1 MKKKSIL
8 IASLSLGLIFGIAN
22 TPTYASANEITQ
34 EQKDE
39 FHRRKTDEVLA
50 QLKAKD
56 KDAAANLLAAQK
68 ELESE
73 KDNLSK
79 KEEELGNLEK
89 SKIEKENQLD
99 QSKENNDSEEV
110 INKLQNELDQINNDI
125 NQKNEEITLL
135 NQSIKEKDDKV
146 NLLDKEKFRIHR
158 LSDDYSHATNG
169 DPFLLDKA
177 EARYDI
183 RGYEIQGLINEYER
197 NTYINEVNVTQNKEE
212 LEAKLAE
219 IKGKIG
225 IAGEST
231 PEKEKEV
238 LNKTKEDALSKLNE
252 KENLSQ
258 EQKEDFK
265 VKIESVENI
274 EDLKT
279 INKEVE
285 KAEADAKAKKDAE
298 KLKAF
303 KESSKRNIEKKEY
316 LSQENKKELLDQ
328 IESAETLEKIEA
340 ILKEADLAD
349 KKTKEEKDNSEV
361 AKKLESSK
369 ESAKQ
374 NIESKDHLTTE
385 QIKEFKN
392 QVDSAESVGKINE
405 ILDKVGAADKKSQK
419 EKEEKTLEKSKK
431 EIKDKLNNNNLN
443 QDDKESFAKK
453 IDQASNLEIL
463 KNIEEQINA
472 ASKKQGK
479 TDKNNKDSSKLDNKE
494 EKTSKPATKPL
505 DPIKENTTSK
515 EATIIVAQSFRY
527 IKKGS
532 YKVSDLKAKRD
543 RLEKSIDAN
552 KATVRAIQLL
562 EELAPRT
569 VAKNRSK
576 VDKLLKESQ
585 RLLKEANYA
594 LSEYNYLLS
603 K

>member
-158 LSDDYSHATNG
+158 LSDDYSYATNG

-349 KKTKEEKDNSEV
+349 KKAKEEKENSEV

-374 NIESKDHLTTE
+374 NIESKDHLTPE

-392 QVDSAESVGKINE
+392 QVDSAESVEKINE
-405 ILDKVGAADKKSQK
+405 ILDKAGVEDKKSQK

-431 EIKDKLNNNNLN
+431 ELKVKLNNNNLD

-494 EKTSKPATKPL
+494 EKTSKPAIKPL

-515 EATIIVAQSFRY
+515 EDTIIVTQSFRY

-585 RLLKEANYA
+585 RLLKEASYA
-594 LSEYNYLLS
+594 LDEYNYLLS

>member
-197 NTYINEVNVTQNKEE
+197 NTYMNEVNVTQNKEE

-494 EKTSKPATKPL
+494 EKTSKPAIKPL

-515 EATIIVAQSFRY
+515 EDTIIVTQSFRY

-585 RLLKEANYA
+585 RLLKEASYA
-594 LSEYNYLLS
+594 LDEYNYLLS

>member
-39 FHRRKTDEVLA
+39 FHRRRTDEVLA

-56 KDAAANLLAAQK
+56 KDADANLLAAQK

-79 KEEELGNLEK
+79 KDEELVNLEK
-89 SKIEKENQLD
+89 AKIEKENQLN

-125 NQKNEEITLL
+125 NQKNEEITFL

-158 LSDDYSHATNG
+158 LSDEYSHATNG

-183 RGYEIQGLINEYER
+183 RGYEIQGLINKYER

-212 LEAKLAE
+212 LEAKLAK

-231 PEKEKEV
+231 PEEEKEV

-252 KENLSQ
+252 KEDLSQ

-303 KESSKRNIEKKEY
+303 KESSKRNIENKEY
-316 LSQENKKELLDQ
+316 LSQENNKEFLDQ
-328 IESAETLEKIEA
+328 TESAETLEKIEA

-349 KKTKEEKDNSEV
+349 KKAKEEKENSEV

-374 NIESKDHLTTE
+374 NIESKDHLTPE

-392 QVDSAESVGKINE
+392 QVNSAESVEKINE
-405 ILDKVGAADKKSQK
+405 ILDKAGAADKKSQK
-419 EKEEKTLEKSKK
+419 EKEEKTLKKSKK
-431 EIKDKLNNNNLN
+431 ELKVKLNNNNLD

-494 EKTSKPATKPL
+494 EKTSKPAIKPL

-515 EATIIVAQSFRY
+515 EDTIIVTQSFRY

-585 RLLKEANYA
+585 RLLKEASYA
-594 LSEYNYLLS
+594 LDEYNYLLS

>member
-50 QLKAKD
+50 RLKAKD
-56 KDAAANLLAAQK
+56 KDADANLLAAQK

-89 SKIEKENQLD
+89 AKIEKENQLD

-125 NQKNEEITLL
+125 NKKNEEITLL

-374 NIESKDHLTTE
+374 NIESKDHLTPE

-392 QVDSAESVGKINE
+392 QVDSAESVEKINE

-431 EIKDKLNNNNLN
+431 EIKDKLNNNNLD

-494 EKTSKPATKPL
+494 EKTSKPAIKSL

-515 EATIIVAQSFRY
+515 EDTIIVAQSFRY

-585 RLLKEANYA
+585 RLLKEASYA
-594 LSEYNYLLS
+594 LDEYNYLLS

>member
-349 KKTKEEKDNSEV
+349 KKAKEEKDNSEV

-374 NIESKDHLTTE
+374 NIESKDHLTPE

-392 QVDSAESVGKINE
+392 QVDSAESVEKINE
-405 ILDKVGAADKKSQK
+405 ILDKAGAADKKSQK

-431 EIKDKLNNNNLN
+431 ELKDKLNNNNLN

-472 ASKKQGK
+472 ASKRQGK

-494 EKTSKPATKPL
+494 EKTSKPAIKSL

>member
-89 SKIEKENQLD
+89 AKIEKENQLD

-197 NTYINEVNVTQNKEE
+197 NTYMNEVNVTQNKEE

-374 NIESKDHLTTE
+374 NIESKDHLTPE

-392 QVDSAESVGKINE
+392 QVDSAESVEKINE

-431 EIKDKLNNNNLN
+431 EIKDKLNNNNLD

-494 EKTSKPATKPL
+494 EKTSKPAIKSL

-515 EATIIVAQSFRY
+515 EDTIIVAQSFRY

-585 RLLKEANYA
+585 RLLKEASYA
-594 LSEYNYLLS
+594 LDEYNYLLS

>member
-349 KKTKEEKDNSEV
+349 KKAKEEKDNSEV

-374 NIESKDHLTTE
+374 NIESKDHLAPE

-392 QVDSAESVGKINE
+392 QVDSAESVEKINE
-405 ILDKVGAADKKSQK
+405 ILDKAGAADKKSQK

-431 EIKDKLNNNNLN
+431 ELKDKLNNNNLN

-494 EKTSKPATKPL
+494 EKTSKPAIKSL

>member
-8 IASLSLGLIFGIAN
+8 ITSLSLGLIFGIAN

-89 SKIEKENQLD
+89 AKIENENQLD

-197 NTYINEVNVTQNKEE
+197 NTYMNEVNVTQNKEE

-303 KESSKRNIEKKEY
+303 KKSSKRNIEKKEY

-349 KKTKEEKDNSEV
+349 KKAKEEKDNSEV

-374 NIESKDHLTTE
+374 NIEIKDHLTPE

-392 QVDSAESVGKINE
+392 QVDSAESVEKINE

-431 EIKDKLNNNNLN
+431 EIKDKLNNNNLD

-494 EKTSKPATKPL
+494 EKTSKPAIKSL

-515 EATIIVAQSFRY
+515 EDTIIVAQSFRY

-594 LSEYNYLLS
+594 LDEYNYLLS

>member
-349 KKTKEEKDNSEV
+349 KKAKEEKENSEV

-374 NIESKDHLTTE
+374 NIESKDHLTPE

-392 QVDSAESVGKINE
+392 QVDSAESVEKINE
-405 ILDKVGAADKKSQK
+405 ILDKAGAADKKSQK
-419 EKEEKTLEKSKK
+419 EKEEKSLKKSKK
-431 EIKDKLNNNNLN
+431 DLKDKLNNNNLD

-494 EKTSKPATKPL
+494 EKTSKPAIKSL

-515 EATIIVAQSFRY
+515 EDTIIVAQSFRY

-562 EELAPRT
+562 EELVPRT

>member
-1 MKKKSIL
+1 M
-8 IASLSLGLIFGIAN
+8 
-22 TPTYASANEITQ
+22 
-34 EQKDE
+34 
-39 FHRRKTDEVLA
+39 
-50 QLKAKD
+50 
-56 KDAAANLLAAQK
+56 
-68 ELESE
+68 
-73 KDNLSK
+73 
-79 KEEELGNLEK
+79 
-89 SKIEKENQLD
+89 
-99 QSKENNDSEEV
+99 
-110 INKLQNELDQINNDI
+110 
-125 NQKNEEITLL
+125 
-135 NQSIKEKDDKV
+135 
-146 NLLDKEKFRIHR
+146 
-158 LSDDYSHATNG
+158 
-169 DPFLLDKA
+169 
-177 EARYDI
+177 
-183 RGYEIQGLINEYER
+183 INEYER

>member
-125 NQKNEEITLL
+125 NQKKEEITLL

-349 KKTKEEKDNSEV
+349 KKAKEEKENSEV

-374 NIESKDHLTTE
+374 NIESKDHLTPE

-392 QVDSAESVGKINE
+392 QVDSAESVEKINE
-405 ILDKVGAADKKSQK
+405 ILDKAGAADKKSQK
-419 EKEEKTLEKSKK
+419 EKEEKSLKKSKK
-431 EIKDKLNNNNLN
+431 DLKDKLNNNNLD

-472 ASKKQGK
+472 ASKRQGK

>member
-89 SKIEKENQLD
+89 AKIEKENQLD

-374 NIESKDHLTTE
+374 NIESKDHLTPE

-392 QVDSAESVGKINE
+392 QVDSAESVEKINE

-431 EIKDKLNNNNLN
+431 EIKDKLNNNNLD

-494 EKTSKPATKPL
+494 EKTSKPAIKSL

-515 EATIIVAQSFRY
+515 EDTIIVAQSFRY

-585 RLLKEANYA
+585 RLLKEASYA
-594 LSEYNYLLS
+594 LDEYNYLLS

>member
-22 TPTYASANEITQ
+22 TPTYASVNEITQ

-494 EKTSKPATKPL
+494 EKTSKPAIKPL

-515 EATIIVAQSFRY
+515 EDTIIVTQSFRY

-585 RLLKEANYA
+585 RLLKEASYA
-594 LSEYNYLLS
+594 LDEYNYLLS

>member
-8 IASLSLGLIFGIAN
+8 ITSLSLGLIFGIAN

-56 KDAAANLLAAQK
+56 KDADANLLAAQK

-89 SKIEKENQLD
+89 AKIEKENQLD

-328 IESAETLEKIEA
+328 IESAETLEKIET

-374 NIESKDHLTTE
+374 NIESKDHLAPE

-392 QVDSAESVGKINE
+392 QVDSAESVEKINE
-405 ILDKVGAADKKSQK
+405 ILDKAGAADKKSQK

-431 EIKDKLNNNNLN
+431 ELKDKLNNNNLN

-494 EKTSKPATKPL
+494 EKTSKPAIKSL

-515 EATIIVAQSFRY
+515 EDTIIVAQSFRY

-594 LSEYNYLLS
+594 LDEYNYLLS

>member
-56 KDAAANLLAAQK
+56 KDAAANLLAAKK

-89 SKIEKENQLD
+89 AKIENENQLD

-197 NTYINEVNVTQNKEE
+197 NTYMNEVNVIQNKEE

-231 PEKEKEV
+231 PEEEKEV

-298 KLKAF
+298 KIKAF
-303 KESSKRNIEKKEY
+303 KESSKRNIENKEY
-316 LSQENKKELLDQ
+316 LSQENKKEFLDQ

-349 KKTKEEKDNSEV
+349 KKAKEEKENSEV

-374 NIESKDHLTTE
+374 NIESKDHLTPE

>member
-8 IASLSLGLIFGIAN
+8 ITSLSLGLIFGIAN

-56 KDAAANLLAAQK
+56 KDADANLLAAQK

-89 SKIEKENQLD
+89 AKIEKENQLD

-328 IESAETLEKIEA
+328 IESAETLEKIET

-374 NIESKDHLTTE
+374 NIESKDHLTPE

-392 QVDSAESVGKINE
+392 QVDSAESVEKINE
-405 ILDKVGAADKKSQK
+405 ILDKAGAADKKSQK

-431 EIKDKLNNNNLN
+431 ELKDKLNNNNLN

-494 EKTSKPATKPL
+494 EKTSKPAIKSL

-515 EATIIVAQSFRY
+515 EDTIIVAQSFRY

-594 LSEYNYLLS
+594 LDEYNYLLS

>member
-374 NIESKDHLTTE
+374 NIESKDHLAPE

-392 QVDSAESVGKINE
+392 QVDSAESVEKINE
-405 ILDKVGAADKKSQK
+405 ILDKAGAADKKSQK

-431 EIKDKLNNNNLN
+431 ELKDKLNNNNLN

-494 EKTSKPATKPL
+494 EKTSKPAIKSL

-515 EATIIVAQSFRY
+515 EDTIIVAQSFRY

-585 RLLKEANYA
+585 RLLKEASYA
-594 LSEYNYLLS
+594 LDEYNYLLS

>member
-349 KKTKEEKDNSEV
+349 KKAKEEKENSEV

-374 NIESKDHLTTE
+374 NIESKDHLTPE

-392 QVDSAESVGKINE
+392 QVDSAESVEKINE
-405 ILDKVGAADKKSQK
+405 ILDKAGAADKKSQK
-419 EKEEKTLEKSKK
+419 EKEEKSLKKSKK
-431 EIKDKLNNNNLN
+431 DLKDKLNNNNLD

-472 ASKKQGK
+472 ASKRQGK

>member
-374 NIESKDHLTTE
+374 NIESKDHLTPE

-392 QVDSAESVGKINE
+392 QVDSAESVEKINE
-405 ILDKVGAADKKSQK
+405 ILDKAGAADKKSQK

-431 EIKDKLNNNNLN
+431 ELKDKLNNNNLN

-494 EKTSKPATKPL
+494 EKTSKPAIKSL

-515 EATIIVAQSFRY
+515 EDTIIVAQSFRY

-585 RLLKEANYA
+585 RLLKEASYA
-594 LSEYNYLLS
+594 LDEYNYLLS

>member
-285 KAEADAKAKKDAE
+285 KVEADAKAKKDAE

-349 KKTKEEKDNSEV
+349 KKAKEEKENSEV

-374 NIESKDHLTTE
+374 NIESKDHLTPE

-392 QVDSAESVGKINE
+392 QVDSAESVEKINE
-405 ILDKVGAADKKSQK
+405 ILDKAGAADKKSQK
-419 EKEEKTLEKSKK
+419 EKEEKSLKKSKK
-431 EIKDKLNNNNLN
+431 DLKDKLNNNNLD

-472 ASKKQGK
+472 ASKRQGK

>member
-8 IASLSLGLIFGIAN
+8 ITSLSLGLIFGIAN

-50 QLKAKD
+50 QLKVKD
-56 KDAAANLLAAQK
+56 KDADANLLAAQK

-89 SKIEKENQLD
+89 AKIEKENQLD

-328 IESAETLEKIEA
+328 IESAETLEKIET

-374 NIESKDHLTTE
+374 NIESKDHLAPE

-392 QVDSAESVGKINE
+392 QVDSAESVEKINE
-405 ILDKVGAADKKSQK
+405 ILDKAGAADKKSQK

-431 EIKDKLNNNNLN
+431 ELKDKLNNNNLN

-494 EKTSKPATKPL
+494 EKTSKPAIKSL

-515 EATIIVAQSFRY
+515 EDTIIVAQSFRY

-594 LSEYNYLLS
+594 LDEYNYLLS

>member
-89 SKIEKENQLD
+89 AKIEKENQLD

-197 NTYINEVNVTQNKEE
+197 NTYMNEVNVTQNKEE

-374 NIESKDHLTTE
+374 NIESKDHLTPE

-392 QVDSAESVGKINE
+392 QVDSAESVEKINE
-405 ILDKVGAADKKSQK
+405 ILDKAGAADKKSQK

-431 EIKDKLNNNNLN
+431 ELKDKLNNNNLN

-494 EKTSKPATKPL
+494 EKTSKPAIKSL

-515 EATIIVAQSFRY
+515 EDTIIVAQSFRY

-585 RLLKEANYA
+585 RLLKEASYA
-594 LSEYNYLLS
+594 LDEYNYLLS

>member
-349 KKTKEEKDNSEV
+349 KKAKEEKDNSEV

>member
-8 IASLSLGLIFGIAN
+8 ITSLSLGLIFGIAN

-56 KDAAANLLAAQK
+56 KDAAANLLAAKK

-89 SKIEKENQLD
+89 AKIENENQLD

-197 NTYINEVNVTQNKEE
+197 NTYMNEVNVIQNKEE

-231 PEKEKEV
+231 PEEEKEV

-298 KLKAF
+298 KIKAF
-303 KESSKRNIEKKEY
+303 KESSKRNIENKEY
-316 LSQENKKELLDQ
+316 LSQENKKEFLDQ

-374 NIESKDHLTTE
+374 NIESKDHLTPE

-392 QVDSAESVGKINE
+392 QVDSAESVEKINE

-431 EIKDKLNNNNLN
+431 EIKDKLNNNNLD

-494 EKTSKPATKPL
+494 EKTSKPAIKSL

-515 EATIIVAQSFRY
+515 EDTIIVAQSFRY

-585 RLLKEANYA
+585 RLLKEASYA
-594 LSEYNYLLS
+594 LDEYNYLLS

>member
-197 NTYINEVNVTQNKEE
+197 NTYMNEVNVTQNKEE

-374 NIESKDHLTTE
+374 NIESKDHLTPE

-392 QVDSAESVGKINE
+392 QVDSAESVEKINE

-431 EIKDKLNNNNLN
+431 EIKDKLNNNNLD

-494 EKTSKPATKPL
+494 EKTSKPAIKSL

-515 EATIIVAQSFRY
+515 EDTIIVAQSFRY

-594 LSEYNYLLS
+594 LDEYNYLLS

>member
-197 NTYINEVNVTQNKEE
+197 NTYMNEVNVTQNKEE

-374 NIESKDHLTTE
+374 NIESKDHLTPE

-392 QVDSAESVGKINE
+392 QVDSAESVEKINE

-431 EIKDKLNNNNLN
+431 EIKDKLNNNNLD

-494 EKTSKPATKPL
+494 EKTSKPAIKSL

-515 EATIIVAQSFRY
+515 EDTIIVAQSFRY

-585 RLLKEANYA
+585 RLLKEASYA
-594 LSEYNYLLS
+594 LDEYNYLLS

>member
-328 IESAETLEKIEA
+328 IESAETLEKIET

-392 QVDSAESVGKINE
+392 QVDSAESVEKINE
-405 ILDKVGAADKKSQK
+405 ILDKAGVADKKSQK

-431 EIKDKLNNNNLN
+431 ELKDKLNNNNLD

-479 TDKNNKDSSKLDNKE
+479 TDKNNKDSSKLDNKK
-494 EKTSKPATKPL
+494 EKTSKPAIKPL

-515 EATIIVAQSFRY
+515 EDTIIVTQSFRY

-585 RLLKEANYA
+585 RLLKEASYA
-594 LSEYNYLLS
+594 LDEYNYLLS

>member
-89 SKIEKENQLD
+89 AKIEKENQLD

-298 KLKAF
+298 KIKAF
-303 KESSKRNIEKKEY
+303 KESSKRNIENKEY
-316 LSQENKKELLDQ
+316 LSQENKKEFLDQ

-374 NIESKDHLTTE
+374 NIESKDHLTPE

-392 QVDSAESVGKINE
+392 QVDSAESVEKINE

-431 EIKDKLNNNNLN
+431 ELKDKLNNNNLN

-494 EKTSKPATKPL
+494 EKTSKPAIKSL

-515 EATIIVAQSFRY
+515 EDTIIVAQSFRY

-552 KATVRAIQLL
+552 KATVRAI
-562 EELAPRT
+562 
-569 VAKNRSK
+569 
-576 VDKLLKESQ
+576 
-585 RLLKEANYA
+585 
-594 LSEYNYLLS
+594 
-603 K
+603 

>member
-349 KKTKEEKDNSEV
+349 KKAKEEKDNSEV

-374 NIESKDHLTTE
+374 NIESKDHLTPE

-392 QVDSAESVGKINE
+392 QVDSAESVEKINE
-405 ILDKVGAADKKSQK
+405 ILDKAGAADKKSQK

-431 EIKDKLNNNNLN
+431 ELKDKLNNNNLN

-463 KNIEEQINA
+463 KNIEEQTNA

-494 EKTSKPATKPL
+494 EKTSKPAIKSL

-515 EATIIVAQSFRY
+515 EDTIIVAQSFRY

-585 RLLKEANYA
+585 RLLKEASYA
-594 LSEYNYLLS
+594 LDEYNYLLS

>member
-197 NTYINEVNVTQNKEE
+197 NTYMNEVNVTQNKEE

-349 KKTKEEKDNSEV
+349 KKAKEEKDNSEV

-374 NIESKDHLTTE
+374 NIESKDHLTPE

-392 QVDSAESVGKINE
+392 QVDSAESVEKINE
-405 ILDKVGAADKKSQK
+405 ILDKAGAADKKSQK

-431 EIKDKLNNNNLN
+431 ELKDKLNNNNLN

-494 EKTSKPATKPL
+494 EKTSKPAIKSL

-515 EATIIVAQSFRY
+515 EDTIIVAQSFRY

-562 EELAPRT
+562 EELVPRT

>member
-1 MKKKSIL
+1 M
-8 IASLSLGLIFGIAN
+8 
-22 TPTYASANEITQ
+22 
-34 EQKDE
+34 
-39 FHRRKTDEVLA
+39 
-50 QLKAKD
+50 
-56 KDAAANLLAAQK
+56 
-68 ELESE
+68 
-73 KDNLSK
+73 
-79 KEEELGNLEK
+79 
-89 SKIEKENQLD
+89 
-99 QSKENNDSEEV
+99 

-316 LSQENKKELLDQ
+316 LSQENKKEFLDQ

-374 NIESKDHLTTE
+374 NIESKDHLTPE

-392 QVDSAESVGKINE
+392 QVDSAESVEKINE

-431 EIKDKLNNNNLN
+431 EIKDKLNNNNLD

-494 EKTSKPATKPL
+494 EKTSKPAIKSL

-515 EATIIVAQSFRY
+515 EDTIIVAQSFRY

-585 RLLKEANYA
+585 RLLKEASYA
-594 LSEYNYLLS
+594 LDEYNYLLS